1 MKCALT
7 ETLLPKTLDV
17 AFKASINQKLSQD
30 EMTEA
35 KNKMESKTYATLEN
49 SKSIWK
55 IEQRILW
62 VCAKGNM
69 EKNAIEMQ

>member
-49 SKSIWK
+49 SKSI
-55 IEQRILW
+55 
-62 VCAKGNM
+62 
-69 EKNAIEMQ
+69 